1 MIPNEKRDK
10 SWAQEQLEDPEMFEA
25 FCRELKREAA
35 RRGECRALLSL
46 ARWASKTA
54 TAAERAPVEW
64 YRADEHYAKV
74 DSMRAIA
81 SECRRRAKKGKR

>member
-1 MIPNEKRDK
+1 MSKANEKAVKKFFDEHRHGEVVNHAAVVALLD
-10 SWAQEQLEDPEMFEA
+10 EA
-25 FCRELKREAA
+25 GR
-35 RRGECRALLSL
+35 RALLNL